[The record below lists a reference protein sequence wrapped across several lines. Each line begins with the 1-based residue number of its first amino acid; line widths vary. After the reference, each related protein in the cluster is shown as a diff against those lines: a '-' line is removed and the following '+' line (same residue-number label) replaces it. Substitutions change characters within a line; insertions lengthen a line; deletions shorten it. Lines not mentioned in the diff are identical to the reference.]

1 MKRML
6 LQHYCSLS
14 FSFISKRFFTAIIL
28 CVYIN
33 DSSRKRLSKR
43 TTVNMIVFL
52 VLILLTQDAAAAKQ
66 QNDNSITLMPSKTI
80 SKETLLAEIPI
91 WGPTFKVSLDIY
103 INSLKGMGELL
114 RFTSTEKN
122 CCDYGDRILAIFA
135 NKKSAYPN
143 GYLIYR
149 NNNIFWWKDAKKF
162 EEKKWY
168 KLEMTQNFQGKKV
181 TLDSC

>member
-1 MKRML
+1 M
-6 LQHYCSLS
+6 
-14 FSFISKRFFTAIIL
+14 
-28 CVYIN
+28 
-33 DSSRKRLSKR
+33 
-43 TTVNMIVFL
+43 
-52 VLILLTQDAAAAKQ
+52 
-66 QNDNSITLMPSKTI
+66 
-80 SKETLLAEIPI
+80 
-91 WGPTFKVSLDIY
+91 DIY
-103 INSLKGMGELL
+103 INSLKGKGELL

-135 NKKSAYPN
+135 NKGPGYPK